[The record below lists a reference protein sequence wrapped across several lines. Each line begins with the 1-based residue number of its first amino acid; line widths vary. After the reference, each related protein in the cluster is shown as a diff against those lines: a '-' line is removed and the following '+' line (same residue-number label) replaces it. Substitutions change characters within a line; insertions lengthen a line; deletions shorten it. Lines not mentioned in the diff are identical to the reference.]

1 MINLIGI
8 GQNLENITLAGLK
21 AIENSQII
29 MGKKES
35 LDQINDLLEEKEII
49 EIQNDEIIE
58 NCELAIEKSFENQI
72 SIIDSGD
79 AGVYGLANALFYIF
93 PKYSNVEIKIYPGVC
108 NINYAADLLGAPLD
122 DYATINLTNDLIPF
136 SEIENKIKHALEAN
150 FTLVVQN
157 PINED
162 NEKPFNRLKELLLD
176 LRGENCFIGI
186 NSDDEI
192 SIIRLKNLNNEL
204 INKNSILIIGNE
216 LTYKKNGKLIAPAN
230 YAIKTDIHELSV
242 NHYEKFL
249 NGETIHGSNKDCEYY
264 PCHYDG
270 QMCDFCY
277 CPFYPCGDS
286 STGGF
291 WIKDKNI
298 WSCENCLFIHD
309 EEKVN
314 CLRKPLEEIIEDVE
328 DLKNKKQLLLKLR
341 RACLLGNN
349 PYDL

>member
-8 GQNLENITLAGLK
+8 GQNLENITLAGVK

-29 MGKKES
+29 IGQKEFLS
-35 LDQINDLLEEKEII
+35 QIEELLDSKEII
-49 EIQNDEIIE
+49 EIENDEIIE
-58 NCELAIEKSFENQI
+58 NCEIAIEKSQNNEI
-72 SIIDSGD
+72 SIISS
-79 AGVYGLANALFYIF
+79 GVYGMANALFYII
-93 PKYSNVEIKIYPGVC
+93 PKYSGVEVKIYPGVSDV
-108 NINYAADLLGAPLD
+108 NYAASLLGAPLD
-122 DYATINLTNDLIPF
+122 DYATIKLTNDLIPL
-136 SEIENKIKHALEAN
+136 SEIENKIKHVLDAN
-150 FTLVVQN
+150 FTLVVYN
-157 PINED
+157 PIKED
-162 NEKPFNRLKELLLD
+162 NKEPFIKFKEILLD
-176 LRGENCFIGI
+176 LKGENCFIGVV
-186 NSDDEI
+186 NSNEEVAI
-192 SIIRLKNLNNEL
+192 TRLKNLKEA
-204 INKNSILIIGNE
+204 IIDENSILIVGNE
-216 LTYKKNGKLIAPAN
+216 LTYKKTGKLISPAN
-230 YAIKTDIHELSV
+230 YAIKTDIHELAV
-242 NHYEKFL
+242 DHYQKFL
-249 NGETIHGSNKDCEYY
+249 NGETVHGSNKDCEYY

-286 STGGF
+286 STRGF

-309 EEKVN
+309 EKSVN